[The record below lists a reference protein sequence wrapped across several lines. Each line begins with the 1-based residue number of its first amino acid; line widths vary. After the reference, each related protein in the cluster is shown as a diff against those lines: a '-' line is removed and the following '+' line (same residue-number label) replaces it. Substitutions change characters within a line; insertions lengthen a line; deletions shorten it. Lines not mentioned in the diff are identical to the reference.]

1 MKKMLKLLIHP
12 LLLAIIGLIALA
24 AIIWFA
30 GPLIALANWRPLESE
45 TVRLI
50 VIVIMVL
57 AWLAKKAWTRWKT
70 GRTNSQMMDGLLKS
84 APPAAGPSAS
94 EAEVRELSKR
104 FEEAIGVL
112 KKVHVGAAGKKPGL
126 RDLLSLSGRQYLYQI
141 PWYIVIGA
149 PGAGK
154 TVALVNSGLQFPL
167 EEKFGT
173 KEIRGV
179 GGTRNCDW
187 FFTDEA
193 VLIDTAGRWTT
204 QESDHEVDSAA
215 WQGFLQLLK
224 KFRPRRPVNGVIL
237 AISVSDLLQ
246 ESSQE
251 REKHA
256 AKLRARLQELHEQFQ
271 TRFPIYVLVTKTDLL
286 AGFSEFYSEF
296 GKEDRAQVWGMTVP
310 YSPDAG
316 QAPLA
321 NFAAEY
327 ELLEQRL
334 LDRVLDR
341 MQGERD
347 PAKRALIFAFPQQF
361 ATVKPLLTGFLER
374 VFIAS
379 KFEEAPML
387 RGVYFTSGTQ
397 EGSPIDRVIGQL
409 ARAFGVERKLL
420 PVQTS
425 SGKSYFITT
434 LLRGVIFPEQGL
446 AGANLRW
453 ERRRTFLQLAAY
465 GAVAV
470 LAILASAAWLTSYT
484 RNKAYVDEVEA
495 RVATVRKQV
504 ADLPVTGTTD
514 VVGLVPVLEA
524 VRELATTPEIAGGE
538 VPLSM
543 GFGLFQGD
551 KLAAASHQ
559 AYRQLLQDALMP
571 RIALR
576 VEEQLRGASPS
587 NLEVAYESL
596 KAYLMLHDPSHFDAA
611 ALKTWITFD
620 WERRLPRDFTHE
632 QRKVLEGHLDTLLE
646 RGAVTSPVP
655 ADQNLI
661 QTVRT
666 MLARYPLANRVY
678 SRLKRQG
685 VGADI
690 PEFTIVKAA
699 GPAAPIVITRA
710 SGAPLTKGIPGLF
723 TYDGYYK
730 AFRKESDKVA
740 NQLADEEAWVLGLKV
755 DAGALSRVTNPAE
768 RARLIEDVRRL
779 YLNDYAKTWEEFL
792 GDIKLVRP
800 HNLQQSIDIAR
811 VLSAPDNP
819 LTPLLRAA
827 SRETTLVKTE
837 EEKTALDKGVDKLK
851 ETTQK
856 GLGMLF
862 GADSPGAPSVP
873 PGERIESIVD
883 RRFDKLRQFVT
894 PAAPGQPA
902 QIDSATALVGELHTM
917 LNAADTALKSKAP
930 VPVSDVPNKIKAG
943 APAMPEPLGQMLQ
956 ALSSDGTR
964 YVIGSNKATAIDTI
978 RATVSDFC
986 RKAVVG
992 RYPFKRS
999 SSTDIPQA
1007 DFVRLFSPGGLMDEA
1022 FQKNLA
1028 DKVDISTKPW
1038 SFRKFNDLDMGDA
1051 SYLIHFQ
1058 RAAMIRDVFFR
1069 GGAGSSGFQLDF
1081 KPVYMDASIAQFTL
1095 DVHGQLLKYAHGP
1108 QVPQSVQWPPAKGSP
1123 PQVRVQIQPP
1133 GPSGT
1138 SGLTTEG
1145 SWALFR
1151 MFDKMRIEPS
1161 SQPERFRAEFVV
1173 DGRRAE
1179 FEIVVS
1185 SVQNPFQLRELE
1197 QFQCP

>member
-12 LLLAIIGLIALA
+12 LVLAIVGLIALA

-30 GPLIALANWRPLESE
+30 GPLVALANWRPLESE
-45 TVRLI
+45 TVRMI
-50 VIVIMVL
+50 VIAIMAV
-57 AWLAKKAWTRWKT
+57 AWLAKKAWARWKA

-84 APPAAGPSAS
+84 APAAAPSAS
-94 EAEVRELSKR
+94 DEEVRALSKR
-104 FEEAIGVL
+104 FEEAISVL
-112 KKVHVGAAGKKPGL
+112 KQVHVNAAGKTAGL
-126 RDLLSLSGRQYLYQI
+126 RTLLSLSGRQYLYQL

-204 QESDHEVDSAA
+204 QESDREVDSAA

-246 ESSQE
+246 ENSQE

-256 AKLRARLQELHEQFQ
+256 AKVRARLHELHEQFQ

-296 GKEDRAQVWGMTVP
+296 GKEERAQVWGMTFP
-310 YSPDAG
+310 YTPETG
-316 QAPLA
+316 QTPLA
-321 NFAAEY
+321 SFAAEY
-327 ELLEQRL
+327 ELLEKRL

-347 PAKRALIFAFPQQF
+347 PGKRALLFAFPQQF
-361 ATVKPLLTGFLER
+361 ATVKPLLTDFLDR

-379 KFEEAPML
+379 KFEDMPLL

-420 PVQTS
+420 PAQIS
-425 SGKSYFITT
+425 SGRSYFLTT
-434 LLRGVIFPEQGL
+434 LLRAVIFPEQGL

-453 ERRRTFLQLAAY
+453 ERRRTFIQLAAY
-465 GAVAV
+465 GAIGA
-470 LAILASAAWLTSYT
+470 LAILASAAWLTSYA
-484 RNKAYVDEVEA
+484 RNKTYVDD
-495 RVATVRKQV
+495 VAAKVALVRKQV
-504 ADLPVTGTTD
+504 DALPMTGTTD
-514 VVGLVPVLEA
+514 VVGLVPVLDA
-524 VRELATTPEIAGGE
+524 VRELATTPEIAGSGA
-538 VPLSM
+538 PLTM

-551 KLAAASHQ
+551 KLAAASDQ

-576 VEEQLRGASPS
+576 LEEQLRGANTT
-587 NLEVAYESL
+587 NLEVAYEAL
-596 KAYLMLHDPSHFDAA
+596 KAYLMLNDTSHFDAA
-611 ALKTWITFD
+611 ALKTWIAFD
-620 WERRLPRDFTHE
+620 WGRRLPRDFTHE
-632 QRKVLEGHLDTLLE
+632 QRKALEGHLNTLLE
-646 RGAVTSPVP
+646 RGAVTSPIP

-690 PEFTIVKAA
+690 PEFTIVKGA

-710 SGAPLTKGIPGLF
+710 SGAPLTQGVPGLF

-730 AFRKESDKVA
+730 AFRRESDKVA
-740 NQLADEEAWVLGLKV
+740 NQLADEEAWVLGLRA
-755 DAGALSRVTNPAE
+755 DSGPLGRVTDPAA

-779 YLNDYAKTWEEFL
+779 YLTDYAKTWDEFL
-792 GDIKLVRP
+792 TDIRLVRP
-800 HNLQQSIDIAR
+800 RNLQQSIDIAR

-862 GADSPGAPSVP
+862 GADSQGAGPVT
-873 PGERIESIVD
+873 PGEKIESLVD

-902 QIDSATALVGELHTM
+902 PIDSATALVGELHTM
-917 LNAADTALKSKAP
+917 LNAADAAIKSKAP

-943 APAMPEPLGQMLQ
+943 VPGMPEPFGQMLQ

-964 YVIGSNKATAIDTI
+964 YVIGSNKATAIDAI

-999 SSTDIPQA
+999 SATDIPQA

-1028 DKVDISTKPW
+1028 DKVDINTRPW
-1038 SFRKFNDLDMGDA
+1038 SFRKFNDIDMGDA
-1051 SYLIHFQ
+1051 SYLGHFQ

-1069 GGAGSSGFQLDF
+1069 GGAGASGFQIDF

-1095 DVHGQLLKYAHGP
+1095 DIHGQLLKYAHGP
-1108 QVPQSVQWPPAKGSP
+1108 QVPQSVQWPPAKGSA
-1123 PQVRVQIQPP
+1123 PQVRLQIQPP

-1138 SGLTTEG
+1138 SGMTTEG
-1145 SWALFR
+1145 YWALFR
-1151 MFDKMRIEPS
+1151 LFDKVRIEAS
-1161 SQPERFRAEFVV
+1161 SQPERFTVEFVV
-1173 DGRRAE
+1173 DGRRTQ